1 MSGEGDM
8 NSDGTMRT
16 GGQLV
21 IDSLRANGVE
31 RVFCVPGESFL
42 AVLDALYDVPE
53 IDLIVCRNEGGAAM
67 MADAHGKLTGRPGIC
82 FVTRGPGATNASG
95 GIHIAFQDS
104 TPVILFIGQVGRN
117 MIDREAFQE
126 IDYRRMYGQ
135 MAKWVT
141 QVDSAERVPEY
152 ISHAFHV
159 AMSGRPGPVVLALP
173 EDMLRETA
181 AATPLAPAHA
191 LQAHP
196 GAGDM
201 ERLRG
206 LLAQA
211 ERPLLMLGGSGWD
224 AKSCEN
230 IKVFAENN
238 CLPVCVSFRCQDT
251 FDNTHPNYIGDLGMG
266 VNPKLVERVRTT
278 DLLIVAGPRL
288 GEITTGGFRLLS
300 IPCPKQT
307 LVHIHSGAEELG
319 RVYRAA
325 LAINSGMKAFAAAAA
340 GLGPV
345 RHGGQSA
352 VEEGHKNYLAWSD
365 PPAIPGELQYGELL
379 RWLRETIP
387 ADSIICNGAGN
398 YTSWVHRFYRY
409 RQRGNQLAPTSGS
422 MGYGTPAAVAAKR
435 MYPER
440 TVIAFAGDGCFL
452 MNGQELSTAVQYGI
466 NIIIIVVNNGMYG
479 TVRMHQER
487 RYPGRISGTGLG
499 STDFA
504 ALARAYGAYGEVV
517 VKTGEFASAFE
528 RAQNAGRPALIEL
541 RLDPEA
547 IAPSATLSGI
557 RQAAQLQKG

>member
-1 MSGEGDM
+1 M
-8 NSDGTMRT
+8 NTDDNLRT

-21 IDSLRANGVE
+21 VDGLRANGVE
-31 RVFCVPGESFL
+31 RAFCVPGESFL

-82 FVTRGPGATNASG
+82 FVTRGPGASNASG

-104 TPVILFIGQVGRN
+104 TPVILFIGQIGRN
-117 MIDREAFQE
+117 MTDREAFQE
-126 IDYRRMYGQ
+126 IDYRRMFGQ
-135 MAKWVT
+135 MAKWVA
-141 QVDSAERVPEY
+141 QIDSADRVSEY

-173 EDMLRETA
+173 EDMLREKA
-181 AATPLAPAHA
+181 VSTPLGPAHA
-191 LQAHP
+191 IQAHP
-196 GAGDM
+196 GADDM
-201 ERLRG
+201 EALKA
-206 LLAQA
+206 LMEKA

-224 AKSCEN
+224 TKACEN
-230 IKVFAENN
+230 IQSFAEKNG
-238 CLPVCVSFRCQDT
+238 LPVCVSFRAQDT
-251 FDNTHPNYIGDLGMG
+251 FDNSHDNYIGEVGLG
-266 VNPKLVERVRTT
+266 VNPKLIERIRTT
-278 DLLIVAGPRL
+278 DLLIAAGPRL
-288 GEITTGGFRLLS
+288 GEITTGGYNLLD
-300 IPCPKQT
+300 IPKPKQT

-340 GLGPV
+340 ALTPV
-345 RHGGQSA
+345 HHDRQPA
-352 VEEGHKNYLAWSD
+352 IAQGHKQYLQWTE
-365 PPAIPGELQYGELL
+365 PPTIPGNLQYGELL
-379 RWLRETIP
+379 KWLRETIP

-435 MYPER
+435 LYPER

-452 MNGQELSTAVQYGI
+452 MNGQEMATAVHYGI
-466 NIIIIVVNNGMYG
+466 NIIVIVVNNAMYG

-487 RYPGRISGTGLG
+487 RYPGRVSGTDMGN
-499 STDFA
+499 TNFA
-504 ALARAYGAYGEVV
+504 ALAIAYGGHGEVV
-517 VKTGEFASAFE
+517 SKTDEFAGAFE
-528 RAQNAGRPALIEL
+528 RAQNAGKPALIEL

-547 IAPSATLSGI
+547 ITPSATLSGL
-557 RQAAQLQKG
+557 REAAQSAKD

>member
-1 MSGEGDM
+1 M
-8 NSDGTMRT
+8 NSGGTMRT

-21 IDSLRANGVE
+21 VDSLRANGVE
-31 RVFCVPGESFL
+31 RAFCVPGESFL

-104 TPVILFIGQVGRN
+104 TPVILFIGQVGRS

-126 IDYRRMYGQ
+126 MDYRRMYGQ
-135 MAKWVT
+135 MAKWVA
-141 QVDSAERVPEY
+141 QIDSAERVPEY

-181 AATPLAPAHA
+181 VATPLEPAHA
-191 LQAHP
+191 LEAHP

-201 ERLRG
+201 ARLKG
-206 LLAQA
+206 LLAKADQ
-211 ERPLLMLGGSGWD
+211 PLLMLGGSGWD
-224 AKSCEN
+224 AQSCKN

-251 FDNTHPNYIGDLGMG
+251 FDNAHPNYIGDLGMG
-266 VNPKLVERVRTT
+266 VNPKLVEKVRAT

-288 GEITTGGFRLLS
+288 GEITTGGYSLLS
-300 IPCPKQT
+300 IPEPKQT

-325 LAINSGMKAFAAAAA
+325 LAINSGMKAFADAAAA
-340 GLGPV
+340 LGSV
-345 RHGGQSA
+345 RKGGESA
-352 VEEGHKNYLAWSD
+352 VEQGHKNYLAWSE
-365 PPAIPGELQYGELL
+365 PPAIPGDLQYGELL
-379 RWLRETIP
+379 KWLRESIP

-487 RYPGRISGTGLG
+487 KYPGRISGTNLG

-504 ALARAYGAYGEVV
+504 ALAGAYGARGEVV
-517 VKTGEFASAFE
+517 TKTEEFASAFE
-528 RAQNAGRPALIEL
+528 RAQKAGRPALIEL

-547 IAPSATLSGI
+547 ITPSATLSGI
-557 RQAAQLQKG
+557 RQAAQSPKP